1 MKKHHLFIVFVENIA
16 GIFRK
21 YILDNDNITNCLL
34 ITMSPDILMKK
45 KNLEPR
51 RKKKWI
57 VDMFCLRVLFYMI
70 FFFFFFLI
78 FLRKHIQEGKY
89 LREKWENFYRPFLSF
104 VVRMSWKIEIQCRI
118 RLLKNYLQWWV
129 IYWTQL
135 PIILNCTK
143 KNIFSKYN
151 LPSLKT
157 LSYNVLRWNNNTW
170 EDHHQECFNY

>member
-1 MKKHHLFIVFVENIA
+1 MIILQIVCW
-16 GIFRK
+16 
-21 YILDNDNITNCLL
+21 LLCLQ
-34 ITMSPDILMKK
+34 IYSWKK
-45 KNLEPR
+45 KISNQDAKRSESLICFACACYFI
-51 RKKKWI
+51 WY
-57 VDMFCLRVLFYMI
+57 FSFL
-70 FFFFFFLI
+70 FLI

-89 LREKWENFYRPFLSF
+89 LREEWENFYRPFLSF